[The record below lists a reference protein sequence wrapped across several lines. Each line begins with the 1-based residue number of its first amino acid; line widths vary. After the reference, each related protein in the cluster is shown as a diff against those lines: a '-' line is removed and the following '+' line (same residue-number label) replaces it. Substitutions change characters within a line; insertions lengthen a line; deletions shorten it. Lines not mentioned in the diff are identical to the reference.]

1 MFDPRSRM
9 FPIQRESD
17 EISAFKE
24 VLRALKNLKE
34 TFKEFKAEACRPHAP
49 ERATVGVKEV
59 CHGSRGF

>member
-34 TFKEFKAEACRPHAP
+34 SFKEFKTGAYRPHAP
-49 ERATVGVKEV
+49 IDAVPTRKTSLWLE
-59 CHGSRGF
+59 HD